1 MTTAPVLGQ
10 RSSNAASQNPLNEIT
25 SIWDGLN
32 PHLVARFYEVDHLG
46 RTVDDIVVK
55 AAVTEEAD
63 IQMTFNWQSPFEGS
77 GPESR
82 APALMGMLQSGALKP
97 LIESIG
103 AAAGRTVGSD
113 IGDKI
118 KSAAGNLDEA
128 RGRNGMT
135 KLNST
140 QIFSGSAPHKISV
153 TLLFRAWRDPSAEVE
168 RPLEQF
174 LTWAHPQKL
183 APDGTMLTGA
193 LSFLSGEKGL
203 IDAML
208 PSFSPCMIAMVYKG
222 RRYAPLVIESVGM
235 PLSAPIDA
243 LGRFV
248 QMSLQVTMS
257 THQSWDKNDWEATR
271 RL

>member
-10 RSSNAASQNPLNEIT
+10 RSSNAASINAQNEMT
-25 SIWDGLN
+25 SVWDGLN
-32 PHLVARFYEVDHLG
+32 PHLIAKFYEVDHLG
-46 RTVDDIVVK
+46 RMVDDIVVK
-55 AAVTEEAD
+55 AALTDEAD
-63 IQMTFNWQSPFEGS
+63 IQMAFNWQSPFEGS

-118 KSAAGNLDEA
+118 KSAGANIDEA

-174 LTWAHPQKL
+174 LNWAHPQKL
-183 APDGTMLTGA
+183 APEGTMLTGA

-222 RRYAPLVIESVGM
+222 RRYSPLVIETVGM
-235 PLSAPIDA
+235 PLSAPIDT
-243 LGRFV
+243 LGRFT

-257 THQSWDKNDWEATR
+257 THQSWDKSDWQATK

>member
-1 MTTAPVLGQ
+1 MITVPVLGQ
-10 RSSNAASQNPLNEIT
+10 RSSNAASENPQNEIT

-32 PHLVARFYEVDHLG
+32 PHLIAKFYEVDHLG
-46 RTVDDIVVK
+46 RMVDDIVVK
-55 AAVTEEAD
+55 AALTDEAD
-63 IQMTFNWQSPFEGS
+63 IQMTFNWQSPFEGA

-128 RGRNGMT
+128 RGRTGMT

-140 QIFSGSAPHKISV
+140 QIFSGSAPHKISI

-174 LTWAHPQKL
+174 LNWAHPQKL
-183 APDGTMLTGA
+183 APEGTMLTGA

-208 PSFSPCMIAMVYKG
+208 PSFSPCMIAMSYKG
-222 RRYAPLVIESVGM
+222 RTYLPLVIESVSM

-257 THQSWDKNDWEATR
+257 THQSWDKSDWQATR
-271 RL
+271 RI